1 MIIQKRHNKKNKFFQ
16 FLENKDL
23 PFLYERAFME
33 APGDEDEPE
42 TEEQPEEEVETE
54 ETPDA
59 EEGNTVDTTQNPP
72 PENQQEEVYDDTVVG
87 DADADEI
94 ADEEQT
100 NPPNEN
106 AGEDTYNNN
115 VETTDDEATT
125 PPEETEEGQEDG
137 EEENTVDTTNN
148 PPTEEGDTY
157 NAEVGGGTEGNET
170 EQTDQNQSTSNNQEE
185 GDNNTPGSPADFE
198 SMQKYTL
205 FQKLNDLY
213 EKIDSY
219 KERMDDMIINT
230 DEDQRIIE
238 FCKNRLERLRT
249 MVYDY
254 MIIAFRS
261 RSYEESTLFYQ
272 RAITSVQLIFN
283 VFSKI
288 NDGKN

>member
-1 MIIQKRHNKKNKFFQ
+1 MIIQKRRNKKNKFFQ

-33 APGDEDEPE
+33 APGYEEDPD
-42 TEEQPEEEVETE
+42 TEEQAEEEVETE
-54 ETPDA
+54 ENPDT
-59 EEGNTVDTTQNPP
+59 EEGNTIDTTQEPP
-72 PENQQEEVYDDTVVG
+72 PEDQQEEVYDDTVIG

-100 NPPNEN
+100 NPQNEN

-115 VETTDDEATT
+115 VETTDEPT
-125 PPEETEEGQEDG
+125 
-137 EEENTVDTTNN
+137 N
-148 PPTEEGDTY
+148 PPTEGEEDTY
-157 NAEVGGGTEGNET
+157 DAEVGGGTGEGGEAT
-170 EQTDQNQSTSNNQEE
+170 EQNQQAEGTTQGE

-205 FQKLNDLY
+205 FHKLNDLY
-213 EKIDSY
+213 EKVDSY
-219 KERMDDMIINT
+219 KDRIDDMIINT
-230 DEDQRIIE
+230 DEDQQIIE
-238 FCKNRLERLRT
+238 FCKNRLERLKT
-249 MVYDY
+249 MIYDY

-283 VFSKI
+283 VFNKI
-288 NDGKN
+288 NEGKN

>member
-1 MIIQKRHNKKNKFFQ
+1 MIIQKRRNKKNKFFR

-33 APGDEDEPE
+33 APGDEEDPE
-42 TEEQPEEEVETE
+42 TEEQTEEEVETE
-54 ETPDA
+54 ENPDT
-59 EEGNTVDTTQNPP
+59 EEGNTVDTTQAPS
-72 PENQQEEVYDDTVVG
+72 PEDPQEEVYDDTVVG

-94 ADEEQT
+94 ADEEQN
-100 NPPNEN
+100 NPPNETT
-106 AGEDTYNNN
+106 GEDTYNNN
-115 VETTDDEATT
+115 VETTDEPTT
-125 PPEETEEGQEDG
+125 PPEETEGG
-137 EEENTVDTTNN
+137 EAGGGEENTVDTTEN
-148 PPTEEGDTY
+148 PPTQGEEDTY
-157 NAEVGGGTEGNET
+157 DAEVGGGTGGDGGEA
-170 EQTDQNQSTSNNQEE
+170 TDQNQQTGTNQGE
-185 GDNNTPGSPADFE
+185 GDNNNQGSPADFE

-230 DEDQRIIE
+230 DDDQQIIE
-238 FCKNRLERLRT
+238 FCKNRLERLKT

-272 RAITSVQLIFN
+272 RVITSVQLIFN
-283 VFSKI
+283 VFDKV
-288 NDGKN
+288 NDRKS